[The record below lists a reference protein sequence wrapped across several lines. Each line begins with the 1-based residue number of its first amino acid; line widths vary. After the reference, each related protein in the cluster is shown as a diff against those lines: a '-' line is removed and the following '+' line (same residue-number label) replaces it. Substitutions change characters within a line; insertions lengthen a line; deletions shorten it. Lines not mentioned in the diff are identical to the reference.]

1 MDEGRERD
9 STEDWLVPDDFG
21 READAAPSPEPQ
33 PSVLEDTIRAASAA
47 ERAAMASLV
56 AVEAAGRAE
65 ATLWQIE
72 KHLDR
77 AIEMARGAVA
87 QEAPRRAEEEPR
99 EEPSLRRFT
108 ERADRLVER
117 LRLLE
122 QRPLPT
128 GNGGNGRP
136 LN

>member
-1 MDEGRERD
+1 MDHGRERD
-9 STEDWLVPDDFG
+9 TTDDWLVPDDFG
-21 READAAPSPEPQ
+21 REAEAEPSPGPR
-33 PSVLEDTIRAASAA
+33 PAVLEDTIRAASAA

-65 ATLWQIE
+65 ATLWKIE

-77 AIEMARGAVA
+77 AIEMAQAAGAPA
-87 QEAPRRAEEEPR
+87 AAPRTEEEPP

-108 ERADRLVER
+108 ERADRLLER
-117 LRLLE
+117 LRTLE

-128 GNGGNGRP
+128 GSGGNGRP

>member
-1 MDEGRERD
+1 MDHGRERD

-21 READAAPSPEPQ
+21 READAEPARELR
-33 PSVLEDTIRAASAA
+33 PMVLEDTIRAASAA

-65 ATLWQIE
+65 ATLWKIE

-77 AIEMARGAVA
+77 AIEMA
-87 QEAPRRAEEEPR
+87 EAAGTPAAPLRTEEEP
-99 EEPSLRRFT
+99 EDEPSLRRFT
-108 ERADRLVER
+108 ERADRLLER

>member
-1 MDEGRERD
+1 MDDGRERD
-9 STEDWLVPDDFG
+9 TTEDWLLPDDYG
-21 READAAPSPEPQ
+21 READATPPPAPQ
-33 PSVLEDTIRAASAA
+33 PDVLEDTIRAASAA

-65 ATLWQIE
+65 ATLWKIE

-77 AIEMARGAVA
+77 AIELARAPGASA
-87 QEAPRRAEEEPR
+87 APLSAEEEQR
-99 EEPSLRRFT
+99 KEPSLRRFT
-108 ERADRLVER
+108 ERADRVVER
-117 LRLLE
+117 LRRLE
-122 QRPLPT
+122 QHPLPT

>member
-1 MDEGRERD
+1 
-9 STEDWLVPDDFG
+9 
-21 READAAPSPEPQ
+21 
-33 PSVLEDTIRAASAA
+33 VLEDTIRAASAA

-65 ATLWQIE
+65 ATLWKIE

-77 AIEMARGAVA
+77 AIEMAQASGASA
-87 QEAPRRAEEEPR
+87 GPPRTEEEPP

-108 ERADRLVER
+108 ERADRLLER
-117 LRLLE
+117 LRTLE

-128 GNGGNGRP
+128 GNVGNGRP